1 MDASDIYDLLLSHF
15 SWEPTES
22 QEVVL
27 EELAEF
33 FSQEEEEQKL
43 FLLRG
48 FAGTGKTTLVNTLV
62 KTLKEL
68 SVRVVLLAPTGRAAK
83 VIASYAGQKA
93 FTVHKCIYRPMGEGG
108 DFSFTL
114 RDNKASHTLFIVDEA
129 SMIGEEA
136 SFAGRSLLSDLIE
149 FVYTGD
155 HCYLMLIGD
164 TAQLPPVHTPM
175 SPALDYERL
184 SFYYHKEV
192 SEGILTDVVRQAK
205 KSGILYNAT
214 RLRKRIENFKDNF
227 RIRTSPFTDVIPLQT
242 SYDLEEALM
251 EAYNQCGVEETCF
264 IVRSNKRAVE
274 YNEQIRK
281 VVFEYDALLC
291 VGDLLM
297 VVKNNYRWVDSTS
310 QAGFI
315 ANGDTVEVLEISHV
329 EKRYGFT
336 FAHILVRL
344 LDYPEL
350 DPIETIVFLDT
361 LESPLPALSSEE
373 QNNLYRA
380 IMQEY
385 NKQTGQVAPLNMK
398 LHPYYNALQVKYA
411 YTITC
416 HKSQGGQWER
426 VFVEKPFLPEGQSVA
441 YFRWLYTALTRAKKK
456 VYLINFPYEEIISD

>member
-1 MDASDIYDLLLSHF
+1 
-15 SWEPTES
+15 
-22 QEVVL
+22 
-27 EELAEF
+27 
-33 FSQEEEEQKL
+33 
-43 FLLRG
+43 
-48 FAGTGKTTLVNTLV
+48 
-62 KTLKEL
+62 
-68 SVRVVLLAPTGRAAK
+68 
-83 VIASYAGQKA
+83 
-93 FTVHKCIYRPMGEGG
+93 
-108 DFSFTL
+108 
-114 RDNKASHTLFIVDEA
+114 
-129 SMIGEEA
+129 
-136 SFAGRSLLSDLIE
+136 
-149 FVYTGD
+149 
-155 HCYLMLIGD
+155 
-164 TAQLPPVHTPM
+164 M

-184 SFYYHKEV
+184 SSYYYKKV
-192 SEGILTDVVRQAK
+192 SEGILTDVVRQGK

-251 EAYNQCGVEETCF
+251 DAYAESGVEETCF

-274 YNEQIRK
+274 YNQQIRK
-281 VVFEYDALLC
+281 VVFDYEESLC

-297 VVKNNYRWVDSTS
+297 VVKNNYYWLDNAS

-315 ANGDTVEVLEISHV
+315 ANGDTIEVLEINHV
-329 EKRYGFT
+329 ERCYGFT
-336 FAHILVRL
+336 FAHVLIRL

-350 DPIETIVFLDT
+350 EPLETILFLDT

-373 QNNLYRA
+373 QENLYYA

-385 NKQTGQVAPLNMK
+385 NKQTGQIAPLNMK

-426 VFVEKPFLPEGQSVA
+426 VFVEKPFLPEGQSEA

-456 VYLINFPYEEIISD
+456 VYLINFPYEEIISE

>member
-27 EELAEF
+27 EEFAEF

-48 FAGTGKTTLVNTLV
+48 FAGTGKTTLV

-192 SEGILTDVVRQAK
+192 SEGILTDVLRQAK

-281 VVFEYDALLC
+281 VVFEYDAPLC

-315 ANGDTVEVLEISHV
+315 ANGDTVEVLEISYV

-456 VYLINFPYEEIISD
+456 VYLINFPYEEIISE